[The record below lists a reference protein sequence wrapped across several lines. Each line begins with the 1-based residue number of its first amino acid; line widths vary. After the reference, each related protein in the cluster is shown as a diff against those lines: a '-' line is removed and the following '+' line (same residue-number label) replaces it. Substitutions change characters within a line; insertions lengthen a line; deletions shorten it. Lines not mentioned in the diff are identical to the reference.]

1 MAKDYYKILG
11 VSKNATKEE
20 IKKAYKNLAK
30 KYHPDV
36 NKEDDTAEKFKEI
49 NEAASVLGDD
59 EKRAQYDQF
68 GDAESFKRS
77 SGFRGFDSS
86 DFGFDFTDSASFD
99 FGDIFDRFF
108 GTGSFGSRRRERE
121 SRGSDLRY
129 DLEITLE
136 EAAFGAT
143 KTLTIPRLEKCE
155 KCDGTGAESDSDI
168 VECSQCS
175 GSGYEKRT
183 QRTPF
188 GIISTTRTCSK
199 CHGSGAESDSDIVNC
214 PDCNGAG
221 VRRQTQRT
229 PFGIFATTAT
239 CRKCNGHGKYIKKEC
254 ALCDGTG
261 VVKNTRKLE
270 IKIPAGAEEG
280 TNLRVAGEGEA
291 GEKGTEAG
299 DLYIIIHVK
308 EHETFERHG
317 DDIYVKMPIP
327 FAIAALGGEVEVPT
341 LEGKARLKIP
351 AGTQNNT
358 IFRMKGK
365 GIPYLHGHGQGN
377 QNVEVIIEV
386 PENLNKKQKELL
398 KEFEKESKDKKGFFN
413 WMF

>member
-1 MAKDYYKILG
+1 MPKEKDYYKILG
-11 VSKNATKEE
+11 VDKNATKEE
-20 IKKAYKNLAK
+20 IKSAYKNLAK
-30 KYHPDV
+30 QYHPDL
-36 NKEDDTAEKFKEI
+36 NKSSDATEKFKEI
-49 NEAASVLGDD
+49 NEAAAVLADD
-59 EKRAQYDQF
+59 QKRTQYDQYGTTAEQF
-68 GDAESFKRS
+68 GGK
-77 SGFRGFDSS
+77 GFE
-86 DFGFDFTDSASFD
+86 GFDFSDFMSDTGNNFD
-99 FGDIFDRFF
+99 FDSIFESFF
-108 GTGSFGSRRRERE
+108 GGSPFGSRKRTRR
-121 SRGSDLRY
+121 RGADLRY
-129 DLEITLE
+129 DIEIDLE
-136 EAAFGAT
+136 EAFTGT
-143 KTLTIPRLEKCE
+143 VKHVVVPRLEQCAKCH
-155 KCDGTGAESDSDI
+155 GSGAESESDI
-168 VECSQCS
+168 VNCPNCN
-175 GSGYEKRT
+175 GSGMQRRT

-188 GIISTTRTCSK
+188 GIFSTTTTCGK
-199 CHGSGAESDSDIVNC
+199 CHG
-214 PDCNGAG
+214 
-221 VRRQTQRT
+221 Q
-229 PFGIFATTAT
+229 
-239 CRKCNGHGKYIKKEC
+239 GKYIKNEC
-254 ALCDGTG
+254 AACDGTG
-261 VVKNTRKLE
+261 VVKKTRKLE